1 MTCYVPSHPYT
12 SVAVSSRLMERKKLS
27 IHQLKSNT
35 GQIPGVPKNPRVIK
49 DARFWALV
57 DSLNT
62 LPEMLEA
69 RDIIVYPYD
78 GHYVILGG
86 TQRVKACKELGWK
99 SVPCCILPEDTP
111 TEKLRRIILAD
122 NYNAGENDLDA
133 LAEGWELDELAD
145 YEIEVPDMTDADD
158 GGDASSDE
166 AGAEEAQ
173 EEMQQE
179 EGKQDFFQMMLGD
192 RLYDSDNVFDIP
204 TLRID
209 CQPENGVLL
218 PVSAWGADSRQ
229 KKGIQTYHFYVDDY
243 RFEAIWKD
251 PMKVLLSD
259 CSCVVEPNLSL
270 FDTTPV
276 AYGLQQI
283 YKKRWISRYWQEC
296 GVKVY
301 ADLNVSLKFRE
312 YNRMGIPDGYNAFA
326 TRGYDDRIETL
337 ETELQLAREIS
348 GKVTPNLIVYGGGK
362 RVKALCQ
369 ENNILYVEQFISRVR
384 NG

>member
-1 MTCYVPSHPYT
+1 
-12 SVAVSSRLMERKKLS
+12 
-27 IHQLKSNT
+27 
-35 GQIPGVPKNPRVIK
+35 
-49 DARFWALV
+49 
-57 DSLNT
+57 
-62 LPEMLEA
+62 
-69 RDIIVYPYD
+69 
-78 GHYVILGG
+78 
-86 TQRVKACKELGWK
+86 
-99 SVPCCILPEDTP
+99 
-111 TEKLRRIILAD
+111 
-122 NYNAGENDLDA
+122 
-133 LAEGWELDELAD
+133 
-145 YEIEVPDMTDADD
+145 
-158 GGDASSDE
+158 
-166 AGAEEAQ
+166 
-173 EEMQQE
+173 
-179 EGKQDFFQMMLGD
+179 MMLGD

-348 GKVTPNLIVYGGGK
+348 GKETPNLVVYGGGK
-362 RVKALCQ
+362 RIKAFCQ
-369 ENNILYVEQFISRVR
+369 ENNILYVEQFIRRLR

>member
-1 MTCYVPSHPYT
+1 
-12 SVAVSSRLMERKKLS
+12 MERKKLS

-35 GQIPGVPKNPRVIK
+35 GQIPGVPKNPRIIK

-57 DSLNT
+57 DSLNA

-69 RDIIVYPYD
+69 RDIIVYPFD
-78 GHYVILGG
+78 GNYIIIGG
-86 TQRVKACKELGWK
+86 NMRVKACKELGWK
-99 SVPCCILPEDTP
+99 TVPCCILREDTP

-122 NYNAGENDLDA
+122 NYNAGEDDIEA
-133 LAEGWELDELAD
+133 LSEDWEIDELAD
-145 YEIEVPDMTDADD
+145 FDIEIPEVSEKENESEDP
-158 GGDASSDE
+158 
-166 AGAEEAQ
+166 EEVKT
-173 EEMQQE
+173 EEE
-179 EGKQDFFQMMLGD
+179 VKEKQDFFQMMLGD

-209 CQPENGVLL
+209 CQPENGLLL

-301 ADLNVSLKFRE
+301 ADLNVSLKFRA

-326 TRGYDDRIETL
+326 TRGYDDRFETL
-337 ETELQLAREIS
+337 ADELQLAREIS
-348 GKVTPNLIVYGGGK
+348 GKDNPNMIVYGGGK
-362 RVKALCQ
+362 RVKAFCQ
-369 ENNILYVEQFISRVR
+369 ENNIIFIEQFIRR
-384 NG
+384 LKNG